1 MGDGDSKSFLEI
13 SKLDIYRQKQEK
25 RPECVGHIQEQLRSR
40 LRKLKRLKKEFFS
53 NGKTLGGKSR
63 LTGKMINKLQNY
75 ISIAIRQCAGRT
87 VFKIKKAI
95 GAVLFHC
102 SEELN
107 LDTKYQMWPREPDS
121 WCRYLGDKQNN
132 TTT

>member
-1 MGDGDSKSFLEI
+1 MGDGDSKSLLEI

-25 RPECVGHIQEQLRSR
+25 RPVCVGHFQEQLRSR
-40 LRKLKRLKKEFFS
+40 LRKLKSLKKEPFS

-63 LTGKMINKLQNY
+63 LTDKMMNKLQNY
-75 ISIAIRQCAGRT
+75 IGIAIRQCAGRT
-87 VFKIKKAI
+87 VFGMKKAI
-95 GAVLFHC
+95 GAVFFHC

-121 WCRYLGDKQNN
+121 WCKYQGDKQNN

>member
-1 MGDGDSKSFLEI
+1 MGDRDSKLFLEI
-13 SKLDIYRQKQEK
+13 SNLDIYRQKQEK

-63 LTGKMINKLQNY
+63 LTDKMINKLQNY

-121 WCRYLGDKQNN
+121 
-132 TTT
+132 